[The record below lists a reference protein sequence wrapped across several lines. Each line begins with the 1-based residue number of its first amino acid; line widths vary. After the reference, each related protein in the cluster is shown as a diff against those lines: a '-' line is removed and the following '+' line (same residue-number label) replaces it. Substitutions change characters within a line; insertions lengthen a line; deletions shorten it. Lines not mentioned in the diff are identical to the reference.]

1 MSLSILSLNCNGLR
15 NQEKREEVF
24 DYLDHMDYDI
34 YCLQE
39 THFMGIEE
47 TVKKE
52 WNGTWFFDSLT
63 NRSGGVAILFRK
75 AAAIIVE
82 KKTVDVGRCLM
93 IEFFTGKKRCLLCC
107 IYGYNEDK
115 PLEEF
120 FKQVEKKV
128 DEFCCEN
135 VILCGDF
142 NQVLNPELDYKH
154 HTKSKRN
161 SEARKA
167 LSKLMEN
174 QKLVDIFRKMNPGV
188 PAFTYQRAYP
198 PSSARLDF
206 FLISENLRS
215 NFLPGIHCIE
225 SGIITSGVV
234 DHSIITLSLIK
245 IGEGLWEFDN
255 SLLLNK
261 EFVESIKYVVLLNKF
276 DVPTF
281 YYQGYFENLLQKIKS
296 KCILYSAN
304 KNHSKTLHEQKRGV
318 EEGELRSI
326 LSGIIPCIKL
336 ENDFI
341 YEQSV
346 ILEKTK
352 EYYEELYSNE
362 CNSAEDE
369 DRYFSFLKEKKV
381 FDVDKSSLDAYG
393 PITWREAKETL
404 DRMKSN
410 NSPGSDGFTLEFFNV
425 FGKILVILLFNQLI
439 LDMTLK
445 C

>member
-1 MSLSILSLNCNGLR
+1 
-15 NQEKREEVF
+15 
-24 DYLDHMDYDI
+24 
-34 YCLQE
+34 
-39 THFMGIEE
+39 MGIEE

-63 NRSGGVAILFRK
+63 NASGGVAILFRK
-75 AAAIIVE
+75 AAAFVDV
-82 KKTVDVGRCLM
+82 KTVDKGRCLM
-93 IEFFTGKKRCLLCC
+93 IEFFTGEKRCLLCC
-107 IYGYNEDK
+107 IYGYNEDE

-135 VILCGDF
+135 VIVCGDF
-142 NQVLNPELDYKH
+142 NQVLNPELDYKD
-154 HTKSKRN
+154 HTQSKRS
-161 SEARKA
+161 SEARKV

-188 PAFTYQRAYP
+188 PAFTYQRANH

-206 FLISENLRS
+206 FLISENLQS

-225 SGIITSGVV
+225 SGIIKSGVV

-255 SLLLNK
+255 SLLLDN
-261 EFVESIKYVVLLNKF
+261 EFVESIKNWVPSTLLV
-276 DVPTF
+276 DVHSA
-281 YYQGYFENLLQKIKS
+281 YYQEYFEKLLQKIKS
-296 KCILYSAN
+296 KCISYSAN
-304 KNHSKTLHEQKRGV
+304 KNDSKTLHEQRRGV

-352 EYYEELYSNE
+352 EYYEELYGYEYNK
-362 CNSAEDE
+362 DE
-369 DRYFSFLKEKKV
+369 DNLKKYFSFPNE
-381 FDVDKSSLDAYG
+381 SSLDAYV
-393 PITWREAKETL
+393 PITLEEAKETL

-410 NSPGSDGFTLEFFNV
+410 DSPGSDGFTLEFFKV
-425 FGKILVILLFNQLI
+425 FWEKLGHFVVQSINYAYDHAKLSITQRRGIITCVPKEDKPKHLLEN
-439 LDMTLK
+439 
-445 C
+445 